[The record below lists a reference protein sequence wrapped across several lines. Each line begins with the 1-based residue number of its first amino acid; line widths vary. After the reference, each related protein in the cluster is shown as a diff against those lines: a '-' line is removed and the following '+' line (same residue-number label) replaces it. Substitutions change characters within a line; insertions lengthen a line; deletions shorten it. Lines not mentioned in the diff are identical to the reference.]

1 MKIIKYKDQL
11 IVVIHLLFW
20 ILSINIW
27 NIVFNPGV
35 ESSGVIKGLQDYW
48 PDLVLLYTLFYLYCL
63 LPFVWFIGKAKKWL
77 KISVTVLFFIPVV
90 YLFFEFLHPVANRDD
105 ISLFTEFFLSGFMYV
120 VVFHL
125 TIAAAVYFNLYILI
139 NRYLKV
145 SQFGSYILAVG
156 VLTICTA
163 IANFAIF
170 DFIIDKIFPG
180 LYFVS
185 YFKIWELIII
195 VGGYLLF
202 ATLVFLVWQY
212 AVLLIANR
220 DKAQNELSALKAQ
233 INPHFLFNNLNTIY
247 SMAINKDERTK
258 DIILQLSDFLRYVLY
273 DTTSEFI
280 PLDKEV
286 EIIRTYVELQKA
298 RINPEKTTVE
308 LTITGDF
315 GDKQIAPL
323 LLLPLAENCF
333 KHGIGKEPGKIEMN
347 IGLKGSHLHFTTKNA
362 VALREMSEN
371 EVNGGIGI
379 NNVEKRLNLL
389 YSGRHSLHFEEIGGI
404 YSVRMDLE
412 L

>member
-35 ESSGVIKGLQDYW
+35 ESSGVIRGLQDYW

-63 LPFVWFIGKAKKWL
+63 LPFIWFIERARKWL
-77 KISVTVLFFIPVV
+77 KISVTVLFLVPMA
-90 YLFFEFLHPVANRDD
+90 YLFLEFLHPVANRDD

-139 NRYLKV
+139 NKYLKI
-145 SQFGSYILAVG
+145 SKFGSYVLSVS
-156 VLTICTA
+156 VLTICAA
-163 IANFAIF
+163 IANFTLF
-170 DFIIDKIFPG
+170 DFIIDKVFPS

-185 YFKIWELIII
+185 YFKIWELVII

-202 ATLVFLVWQY
+202 ATFVFLVWQY

-247 SMAINKDERTK
+247 SMALNKDERAK
-258 DIILQLSDFLRYVLY
+258 DVILQLSDFLRYVLY

-280 PLDKEV
+280 PLDKEI
-286 EIIRTYVELQKA
+286 EIIKTYVALQKA
-298 RINPEKTTVE
+298 RINPAITTVE
-308 LTITGDF
+308 LTVAGDF
-315 GDKQIAPL
+315 RDKQIAPL

-333 KHGIGKEPGKIEMN
+333 KHGIGKEPGKIELH
-347 IGLKGSHLHFTTKNA
+347 IALKGSNLLFTTENA
-362 VALREMSEN
+362 VALREKGEN
-371 EVNGGIGI
+371 DVNGGIGL

-389 YSGRHSLHFEEIGGI
+389 YSGRHSLHFEEREGI
-404 YSVRMDLE
+404 YSVRMNLE